1 MIAASPPI
9 VAACPCWVSHCWQLG
24 WLLLPVPVAN
34 EMPMGKVLLS
44 ALPGWSQG
52 HLLLVVGLAI
62 AFNGARF
69 CCTAEPH
76 HRHILA
82 GDRDVLGPHL
92 LARLCKAELL
102 LEQKNCFTIN
112 LPASCI
118 HCPGCK
124 CMPGQADS
132 IQHQSM
138 QCLCMLWC

>member
-1 MIAASPPI
+1 M
-9 VAACPCWVSHCWQLG
+9 AACPCWVSHCWQLG

-69 CCTAEPH
+69 CCTAEPTIDTFWQAIVMFLA
-76 HRHILA
+76 HICLHA
-82 GDRDVLGPHL
+82 C
-92 LARLCKAELL
+92 ARLNS